1 MLLSGG
7 LERIGEECFEECGFE
22 RVSVPGA
29 REHISDETVSDSGQI
44 QAQTLGT
51 VEKEPHCGHS
61 SDTAKG
67 GHSESKH
74 RLVIEKEAFAH
85 CKKLKQIVFEPDSV
99 VEEIGYH
106 AFFGSG
112 LESFVAPPSLRK
124 IGALAFGECYNLKTL
139 ELNKDIQELD

>member
-29 REHISDETVSDSGQI
+29 REHINDETVSDSGQI
-44 QAQTLGT
+44 QARTLGT

-61 SDTAKG
+61 SGTAKG

-85 CKKLKQIVFEPDSV
+85 CKKLKQIVFEPGSV

-124 IGALAFGECYNLKTL
+124 IGALAFGECYNLKTF